1 MKQGAISMK
10 ILVCVDGSAQSLRAL
25 EEASY
30 IAKGYGTDEITAIHV
45 YENRSIALYGEV
57 AFATREHLE
66 YYAEIEKQEKAKS
79 RKLLDQ
85 AVSILEAKGLKVRAI
100 LQEGH
105 PASTIAKLATEENFT
120 VIVLGSRGLGGL
132 KKLFLG
138 SVSNAV
144 LQEVNANVYI
154 VK

>member
-1 MKQGAISMK
+1 MVMK

-25 EEASY
+25 EEASH
-30 IAKGYGTDEITAIHV
+30 IARGYGAEEISVIHV
-45 YENRSIALYGEV
+45 YESRRVALYGEV

-66 YYAEIEKQEKAKS
+66 YYGEIEKQEKEKAK
-79 RKLLDQ
+79 RLL
-85 AVSILEAKGLKVRAI
+85 ARAAGLLEEKNLRVNPILL
-100 LQEGH
+100 EGH
-105 PASTIAKLATEENFT
+105 PATTIAKAAVDGEYQI
-120 VIVLGSRGLGGL
+120 VILGSRGLGGL